1 MLAFWIENWFLCSF
15 FVANL
20 TINSSSLLVI
30 IFIRYH
36 CLLTGVTILGK
47 PRWQEISSKILDTGI
62 YIASEGTNI
71 PAVKGF
77 SPFDSRLKNFTLFDS
92 LSGQNWL
99 LFLWV
104 IAFDVRRTKH
114 ILLGFLYS
122 LGILWYSLISLRLL
136 LIKGCCCLFLTS

>member
-47 PRWQEISSKILDTGI
+47 PRWQEISPKILDTGI
-62 YIASEGTNI
+62 YVASEGTRGI
-71 PAVKGF
+71 F
-77 SPFDSRLKNFTLFDS
+77 PFRLEIQEFHS
-92 LSGQNWL
+92 LWQPQWTKL
-99 LFLWV
+99 A
-104 IAFDVRRTKH
+104 AFFMGHCIWCEENKTY
-114 ILLGFLYS
+114 I
-122 LGILWYSLISLRLL
+122 LGIPVFFGYPVVLINQSV
-136 LIKGCCCLFLTS
+136 ITTN